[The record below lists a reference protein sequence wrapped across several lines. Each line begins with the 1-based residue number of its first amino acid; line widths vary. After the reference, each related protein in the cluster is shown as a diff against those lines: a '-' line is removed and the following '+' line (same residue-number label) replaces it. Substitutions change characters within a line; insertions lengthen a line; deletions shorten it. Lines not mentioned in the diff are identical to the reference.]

1 MVDLTKRAD
10 TAQGAI
16 ISLLKREADKG
27 IDLGEITARVVVAI
41 DYSASMQGRYAN
53 GEVQDLVERVLAL
66 SLAGLD
72 DDGDI
77 QVHFFHN
84 DPFPPQEV
92 DSTSYSGFVDRWRS
106 GKSMGGTNYA
116 GVMKAVLAEA
126 GHGKKGLGKRLFGRG
141 GAQPDG
147 PVAVPT
153 LVLFVTDGEP
163 FDKDATKKLLVE
175 ASAKPVFWQFL
186 GLGYS
191 PRFLQDLDTMG
202 GRVVDN
208 VGLTSMQDSKGT
220 ADEAWFHAV
229 LEEYVTSWVPA
240 ARQAGLII

>member
-27 IDLGEITARVVVAI
+27 VDLGEITARVVVAI
-41 DYSASMQGRYAN
+41 DYSGSMRARYDN

-77 QVHFFHN
+77 QVHFFHDKN
-84 DPFPPQEV
+84 FPAQEV
-92 DSTSYSGFVDRWRS
+92 DSSSYGGFVDRWRA
-106 GKSMGGTNYA
+106 GQRMGGTNYA
-116 GVMKAVLAEA
+116 GVIEAVLAEA
-126 GHGKKGLGKRLFGRG
+126 GHPKERKKLFGRSK
-141 GAQPDG
+141 PEVSSG
-147 PVAVPT
+147 PAAVPT

-163 FDKDATKKLLVE
+163 WDKDRTKQLLVG
-175 ASAKPVFWQFL
+175 ASGKPVFWQFL

-191 PRFLQDLDTMG
+191 PDFLSDLDTMG

-208 VGLTSMQDSKGT
+208 VGLTEMADSKAT
-220 ADEAWFHAV
+220 PDERWFHSV

-240 ARQAGLII
+240 ARQAGIIV

>member
-41 DYSASMQGRYAN
+41 DYSASMRARYDA

-77 QVHFFHN
+77 QVHFFH
-84 DPFPPQEV
+84 DKAFGAEEV
-92 DSTSYSGFVDRWRS
+92 DASSYAGFVDRWRN
-106 GKSMGGTNYA
+106 GKQMGGTNYA
-116 GVMKAVLAEA
+116 GVIEAVLAEA
-126 GHGKKGLGKRLFGRG
+126 GHPKPKRKLFGRS
-141 GAQPDG
+141 APAAPSG
-147 PVAVPT
+147 PAAVPT

-163 FDKDATKKLLVE
+163 WDKAESKKLLGG
-175 ASAKPVFWQFL
+175 ASDKPVFWQFL

-191 PRFLQDLDTMG
+191 PDFLSDLDTMS

-208 VGLTSMQDSKGT
+208 VGLTEMRDSKGT
-220 ADEAWFHAV
+220 PDETWFHSV

-240 ARQAGLII
+240 ARRAGIIA

>member
-1 MVDLTKRAD
+1 MVDLTKRTD

-27 IDLGEITARVVVAI
+27 IDLGEVSARVVVAI
-41 DYSASMQGRYAN
+41 DYSASMTARYEN

-77 QVHFFHN
+77 QVHFFHSSAF
-84 DPFPPQEV
+84 DAEVV
-92 DSTSYSGFVDRWRS
+92 DSSSYAGFVDRWRA
-106 GKSMGGTNYA
+106 GRSMGGTNY
-116 GVMKAVLAEA
+116 GDVIRNVLAEA
-126 GHGKKGLGKRLFGRG
+126 GHGKAGIGKRLFGGRK
-141 GAQPDG
+141 AASSG
-147 PVAVPT
+147 PATLPT

-163 FDKDATKKLLVE
+163 FDKGPAKKLLVE
-175 ASAKPVFWQFL
+175 ASDKPVFWQFL

-191 PRFLQDLDTMG
+191 PTFLADLDTMG

-208 VGLTSMQDSKGT
+208 VGLTTMSSSKGT
-220 ADEAWFHAV
+220 PDEQWFHSV

-240 ARQAGLII
+240 ARRAGILA